1 MQNLDSFRSSMGSSF
16 RLSSVYA
23 MSPPKI
29 LLVCPFAAIGLATK
43 WFVWLTL
50 WYSTGGR
57 YWLYLFRN
65 TIRRDAR

>member
-1 MQNLDSFRSSMGSSF
+1 MRCNSGPNPVGAPSA
-16 RLSSVYA
+16 V
-23 MSPPKI
+23 
-29 LLVCPFAAIGLATK
+29 IGLATK

-65 TIRRDAR
+65 TIRRDLRQVAACQYVETGGYFAKT

>member
-1 MQNLDSFRSSMGSSF
+1 MEF
-16 RLSSVYA
+16 SV
-23 MSPPKI
+23 PI
-29 LLVCPFAAIGLATK
+29 LLDHPFAAIGVGTK

-65 TIRRDAR
+65 TIRRDARLVGFTAFPIHKRIHLDILFPR

>member
-1 MQNLDSFRSSMGSSF
+1 MTSGASQ
-16 RLSSVYA
+16 
-23 MSPPKI
+23 KI
-29 LLVCPFAAIGLATK
+29 SGISGPNPVGLPLAAIGVATK